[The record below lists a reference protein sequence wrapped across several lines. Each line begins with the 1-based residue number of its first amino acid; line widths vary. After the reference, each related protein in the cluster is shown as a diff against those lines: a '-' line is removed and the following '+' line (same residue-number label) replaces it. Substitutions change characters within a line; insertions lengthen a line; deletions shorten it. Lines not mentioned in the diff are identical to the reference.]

1 MTGCVIWDWN
11 GTLLDDV
18 EVSIEAM
25 NRVLERYGLERL
37 GRDRYR
43 EIFRFPVRDYYEL
56 AGFDLGKIDFEKPA
70 MEFIEEYYSLVESAG
85 LSRGALDA
93 VSRFSERGIRQ
104 VILSASER
112 ESLVGQV
119 RRLGIEERFSDI
131 LGIDNHFAASK
142 AELALKWISDNN
154 SDKNNTVFIGDT
166 THDFETASAAGCP
179 CVLVSS
185 GHQSEEVLKA
195 VSANVVPNIEAAA
208 ELVLR
213 EISYI

>member
-56 AGFDLGKIDFEKPA
+56 TGFDLGKIDFEKPA
-70 MEFIEEYYSLVESAG
+70 MEFIEEYYSLVGAAG

-185 GHQSEEVLKA
+185 GHQSAEVLKA
-195 VSANVVPNIEAAA
+195 VSANVAPNIEAAA